1 MAIGRISGPL
11 LKANLVRD
19 GVDLAFETDL
29 LYLDVTNARI
39 GINTA
44 SPDTDLEVNGTTKTV
59 TLRVDNQLDIADL
72 TFTGNTISS
81 ATNIIDFTVPVGEAV
96 VYHSKLVVD
105 DFEIQNN
112 TISTVTA
119 NTPLI
124 ISANGTGTIELQSNT
139 NVTGNLYVSGNIDV
153 TGNITVRGNIT
164 LGDENTDAIEINARI
179 QSNLVPLTDNFYNL
193 GSADFRWKTIYA
205 GTFIT
210 TAITLPELNI
220 GNLTFSNNQISSTT
234 GQNIVIDGNGT
245 GGVQL
250 GNFRIVDNNITNIVS
265 NAITTIQQSGTG
277 YFKIATTN
285 GFVPPVGNNAQRP
298 TAYAVPG
305 MTRYNTE
312 SRALE
317 IWDGFAW
324 ASPAGSSGAVSEND
338 ANDIAASYAL
348 ILG

>member
-29 LYLDVTNARI
+29 LYLDVANDRI

-44 SPDTDLEVNGTTKTV
+44 SPSTDLEVNGTTKTV

-81 ATNIIDFTVPVGEAV
+81 ATNIVDFTVPTGEAI

-124 ISANGTGTIELQSNT
+124 INANGTGSIELQSNT
-139 NVTGNLYVSGNIDV
+139 NVTGDLYVSGNIDV
-153 TGNITVRGNIT
+153 VGNVVVRGNIT
-164 LGDENTDAIEINARI
+164 LGDEATDVIEINARI
-179 QSNLVPLTDNFYNL
+179 QSDLIPSADNTFSL
-193 GSADFRWKTIYA
+193 GSPDFRWNTIYA
-205 GTFIT
+205 GNFIT
-210 TAITLPELNI
+210 TALTLTELDI
-220 GNLTFSNNQISSTT
+220 GNLSFRNNEISSTA
-234 GQNIVIDGNGT
+234 GENIVIDGTGT

-250 GNFRIVDNNITNIVS
+250 GNFRIVDNIITNVVA
-265 NAITTIQQSGTG
+265 NAITTFQQSGTG

-324 ASPAGSSGAVSEND
+324 SSPAGSGGAVSENI
-338 ANDIAASYAL
+338 ANDIAASFAL

>member
-44 SPDTDLEVNGTTKTV
+44 SPSTDLEVNGTTKTV

-81 ATNIIDFTVPVGEAV
+81 STNIIDFTVPVGEAI

-124 ISANGTGTIELQSNT
+124 LSANGTGTIELQSNT

-164 LGDENTDAIEINARI
+164 LGDEGTDAIEINARI
-179 QSNLVPLTDNFYNL
+179 QSNLVPSVNNTFNL
-193 GSADFRWKTIYA
+193 GSPDFQWKTIYA
-205 GTFIT
+205 GNFIT
-210 TAITLPELNI
+210 TALTLPELSI
-220 GNLTFSNNQISSTT
+220 GNLRFNNNQISSTT

-250 GNFRIVDNNITNIVS
+250 GNFRIVDNNITNIVA

>member
-44 SPDTDLEVNGTTKTV
+44 SPSTDLEVNGTTKTV

-81 ATNIIDFTVPVGEAV
+81 STNIIDFTVPVGEAV

-124 ISANGTGTIELQSNT
+124 INANGTGTIELQSNT

-164 LGDENTDAIEINARI
+164 LGDEGTDAIEINARI
-179 QSNLVPLTDNFYNL
+179 QSNLIPSVDNTFNL
-193 GSADFRWKTIYA
+193 GSPSFQWNTIYA
-205 GTFIT
+205 GTFVT
-210 TAITLPELNI
+210 TAITLPELDI
-220 GNLTFSNNQISSTT
+220 GNLIFRNNEITSTA
-234 GQNIVIDGNGT
+234 GQNIVIDGNGV

-265 NAITTIQQSGTG
+265 NAITVIQQSGTG

-285 GFVPPVGNNAQRP
+285 GFVPPVGNNSQRP
-298 TAYAVPG
+298 TAYAVQG

-312 SRALE
+312 SKALE

-324 ASPAGSSGAVSEND
+324 ASPAGSSGAVSENI

>member
-29 LYLDVTNARI
+29 LYLDVNNGRI
-39 GINTA
+39 GVNTA
-44 SPDTDLEVNGTTKTV
+44 SPSTDLEVNGTTKTV

-81 ATNIIDFTVPVGEAV
+81 ATNIIDFTVPTGEAI

-112 TISTVTA
+112 TISTVTG

-124 ISANGTGTIELQSNT
+124 INADGTGTIELQSNT

-153 TGNITVRGNIT
+153 TGNIVVRGNIT
-164 LGDENTDAIEINARI
+164 LGDEGTDVIEINARI
-179 QSNLVPLTDNFYNL
+179 QSNLVPSVDNSFDL

-205 GTFIT
+205 GNFIT
-210 TAITLPELNI
+210 TAITLPELTV
-220 GNLTFSNNQISSTT
+220 GNLTFDGNEISSTT
-234 GQNIVIDGNGT
+234 GTNIVIDGNGT

-250 GNFRIVDNNITNIVS
+250 GNFRIVDNNITNIVA

-298 TAYAVPG
+298 TAYAVQG

-324 ASPAGSSGAVSEND
+324 SSPAGSGGAVSENI

>member
-44 SPDTDLEVNGTTKTV
+44 SPDTDLEVNGTTRTT

-81 ATNIIDFTVPVGEAV
+81 STNIIDFTVPVGEAI
-96 VYHSKLVVD
+96 VYHSKLIVD
-105 DFEIQNN
+105 DFEIQSNS
-112 TISTVTA
+112 ISTVTA

-164 LGDENTDAIEINARI
+164 LGDEATDVIEINARI
-179 QSNLVPLTDNFYNL
+179 QSNLVPATDNFYNL
-193 GSADFRWKTIYA
+193 GNADFRWKTVYA
-205 GTFIT
+205 GNFIT
-210 TAITLPELNI
+210 TALTLPELDI
-220 GNLTFSNNQISSTT
+220 GNLIFRDNEISSTT
-234 GQNIVIDGNGT
+234 GQNIVINGTGT

-250 GNFRIVDNNITNIVS
+250 GNFRIVNNNITNIVS

-312 SRALE
+312 SRSLE
-317 IWDGFAW
+317 IWDGFDW
-324 ASPAGSSGAVSEND
+324 ASPAGSAGAVSENN

>member
-29 LYLDVTNARI
+29 LYLNVNNGRI
-39 GINTA
+39 GVNTA
-44 SPDTDLEVNGTTKTV
+44 SPSTDLEVNGTTKTV

-81 ATNIIDFTVPVGEAV
+81 STNIIDFTVPVGEAI

-112 TISTVTA
+112 TISTVE
-119 NTPLI
+119 NDTPLI
-124 ISANGTGTIELQSNT
+124 INADGTGTIELQSNT

-164 LGDENTDAIEINARI
+164 LGDEGTDAIEINARI
-179 QSNLVPLTDNFYNL
+179 QSNLTPSVDNTYNL
-193 GSADFRWKTIYA
+193 GSPDFQWNTIYA
-205 GTFIT
+205 GNFIT
-210 TAITLPELNI
+210 TALTLPELDI
-220 GNLTFSNNQISSTT
+220 GNLIFRDNEISSTT

-250 GNFRIVDNNITNIVS
+250 GNFRIVDNNITNIVA
-265 NAITTIQQSGTG
+265 NAVTVIQQSGTG

-298 TAYAVPG
+298 TAYAVQG

-324 ASPAGSSGAVSEND
+324 SSPAGSSGAVSENI
-338 ANDIAASYAL
+338 ANDIAASFAL

>member
-29 LYLDVTNARI
+29 LYLNVNNGRI
-39 GINTA
+39 GVNTA
-44 SPDTDLEVNGTTKTV
+44 SPSTDLEVNGTTKTV
-59 TLRVDNQLDIADL
+59 TLRVDDQLDIANL
-72 TFTGNTISS
+72 TFADNRISS
-81 ATNIIDFTVPVGEAV
+81 STNIIDFTVPTGEAI
-96 VYHSKLVVD
+96 VYHSALEID
-105 DFEIQNN
+105 DFEIKNN
-112 TISTVTA
+112 LISTVTA
-119 NTPLI
+119 NTPLEI
-124 ISANGTGTIELQSNT
+124 QADGAGTIELKSNT
-139 NVTGNLYVSGNIDV
+139 NITGNLYVTGDIDV
-153 TGNITVRGNIT
+153 AGNVTVRGNII
-164 LGDENTDAIEINARI
+164 LGDEGTDVIEINARI
-179 QSNLVPLTDNFYNL
+179 QSNLIPATDNFYDL
-193 GSADFRWKTIYA
+193 GNASFQWRTAYVGNFV
-205 GTFIT
+205 T
-210 TAITLPELNI
+210 TAITLPELDV
-220 GNLTFSNNQISSTT
+220 GNLIFRNNEITSTA
-234 GQNIVIDGNGT
+234 GQNIVINGNGT

-250 GNFRIVDNNITNIVS
+250 GNFRIVNNNITNIVA
-265 NAITTIQQSGTG
+265 NAVTVIQQSGTG

-324 ASPAGSSGAVSEND
+324 SSPAGSSGAVSEND
-338 ANDIAASYAL
+338 ANDIAASFAL

>member
-11 LKANLVRD
+11 LKANLLRD
-19 GVDLAFETDL
+19 GVNLAFETDL
-29 LYLDVTNARI
+29 LFLDVVNGRI
-39 GINTA
+39 GVNTA

-81 ATNIIDFTVPVGEAV
+81 ATNIIDFTVPTGEAI

-112 TISTVTA
+112 TISTVA
-119 NTPLI
+119 NDTPLI
-124 ISANGTGTIELQSNT
+124 INADGTGTIELQSNT
-139 NVTGNLYVSGNIDV
+139 NITGNLFVSGNIDV
-153 TGNITVRGNIT
+153 TGNIVVRGNIT
-164 LGDENTDAIEINARI
+164 LGDEGTDVIEINARI
-179 QSNLVPLTDNFYNL
+179 QSNLVPSVDNSFDL
-193 GSADFRWKTIYA
+193 GSADFRWRTIYA
-205 GTFIT
+205 GNFIT
-210 TAITLPELNI
+210 TAITLPELTV
-220 GNLTFSNNQISSTT
+220 GNLTFDGNEISSTT
-234 GQNIVIDGNGT
+234 GTNIVIDGNGT

-250 GNFRIVDNNITNIVS
+250 GNFRIVDNNITNIVA

-298 TAYAVPG
+298 TAYAVQG

-324 ASPAGSSGAVSEND
+324 SSPAGSGGAVSENI
-338 ANDIAASYAL
+338 ANDIAASFAL

>member
-220 GNLTFSNNQISSTT
+220 GNLTFNNNQISSTT